1 MDKEECYVEPAGMV
15 QAGIKI
21 IDGEF
26 GIASCGKENLPQWVT
41 SLGKAEENV
50 FFYFHQRDLI
60 VLNED
65 NVNYEFNLEIA
76 CNYLKFDNETKK
88 EFMQHAKS
96 IRQAT
101 YNFLRCLN
109 YVGRIRR
116 KLYRS
121 MERKA
126 GALNAAD

>member
-26 GIASCGKENLPQWVT
+26 GIASCKVEEIPQWVT
-41 SLGKAEENV
+41 KLGRAKDVV
-50 FFYFHQRDLI
+50 FFYFHQRNWI

-65 NVNYEFNLEIA
+65 NVNYEFNLMITRE
-76 CNYLKFDNETKK
+76 YLRFSDKGKRM
-88 EFMQHAKS
+88 FMHQAKNVR
-96 IRQAT
+96 IET

-109 YVGRIRR
+109 YVTRIRR
-116 KLYRS
+116 KLYKS

-126 GALNAAD
+126 GAENAAD